1 MITSRSIRAV
11 RAITSLFGVTDLVP
25 VAVGLSSAAR
35 SVGAIRAITS
45 LFGVTDL
52 VHVAV
57 VLIVAARSVGAVRAI
72 TSLFGVTDLVIVAN
86 VLSAAVRSVGAVRA
100 ATVLKILAATVV
112 HTRRLVGWWQAGTI
126 NTAVRSISQK
136 LGHTVSGLFTLPR
149 MTVEA
154 ITAIDVAQRPLAAST
169 SLTVARSLQSITD
182 GCTVPFSRASH
193 VVGHPLAIVLAG
205 AQGKVGELAT
215 GRALVTR
222 AHIVDTLRITDVFF
236 GTAIRT
242 KRMSNSSSVSK
253 QLVQESSHFI

>member
-25 VAVGLSSAAR
+25 VAVGLSS
-35 SVGAIRAITS
+35 
-45 LFGVTDL
+45 
-52 VHVAV
+52 
-57 VLIVAARSVGAVRAI
+57 AARSVGAVRAI

-169 SLTVARSLQSITD
+169 SLAVARSLQSVTD
-182 GCTVPFSRASH
+182 GCTVPFSRAGH